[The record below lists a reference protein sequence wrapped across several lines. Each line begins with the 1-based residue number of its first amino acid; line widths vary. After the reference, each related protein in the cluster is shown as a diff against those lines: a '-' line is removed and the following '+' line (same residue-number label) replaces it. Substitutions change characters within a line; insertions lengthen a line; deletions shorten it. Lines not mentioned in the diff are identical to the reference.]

1 MGKVRTSESCDEG
14 RIHTC
19 LRVRAPEMAGFIHS
33 LRKSVNELIHPT
45 QYSPEHRDY
54 GIQEVFDVV
63 PVCPPGS
70 HPWGSPAP

>member
-1 MGKVRTSESCDEG
+1 MNW
-14 RIHTC
+14 
-19 LRVRAPEMAGFIHS
+19 FILLS
-33 LRKSVNELIHPT
+33 TVQSIVTI
-45 QYSPEHRDY
+45 